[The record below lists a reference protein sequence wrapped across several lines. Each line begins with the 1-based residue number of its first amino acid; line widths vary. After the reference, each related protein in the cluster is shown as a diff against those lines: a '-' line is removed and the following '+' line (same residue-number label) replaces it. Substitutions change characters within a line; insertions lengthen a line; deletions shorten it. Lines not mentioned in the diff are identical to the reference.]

1 MEPIPNPGG
10 CHSRNFQSAVIPV
23 TRLQSVAHAKGC
35 RRNQGFSGLPREDSL
50 PPGFSFVRNTW
61 GTPGHRPRKRG
72 AKLSPRIIPRAG
84 WSMLPGRTS
93 HFREEIN
100 CPRRF
105 CETAGMP
112 EGIGQR
118 GRWYDV
124 RSPLSG
130 GSKYTM
136 IPVMWTLYIT
146 GIMWSSD
153 LCGVDPISHCC
164 PVSNHSF
171 SAHKNPATFL

>member
-1 MEPIPNPGG
+1 VEPIPNPGG
-10 CHSRNFQSAVIPV
+10 FTQETSSPLIRRDAAGIGGAREGMPRQSRILRIASGRISCRQDSHASGTVGALQDIKRENAV
-23 TRLQSVAHAKGC
+23 Q
-35 RRNQGFSGLPREDSL
+35 
-50 PPGFSFVRNTW
+50 
-61 GTPGHRPRKRG
+61 
-72 AKLSPRIIPRAG
+72 KLSPRIIPRAG

-118 GRWYDV
+118 GRWCDG
-124 RSPLSG
+124 RPPLSG

-136 IPVMWTLYIT
+136 IPDM
-146 GIMWSSD
+146 
-153 LCGVDPISHCC
+153 
-164 PVSNHSF
+164 
-171 SAHKNPATFL
+171 

>member
-1 MEPIPNPGG
+1 MEYVAGQNIPLQGG
-10 CHSRNFQSAVIPV
+10 DQ
-23 TRLQSVAHAKGC
+23 
-35 RRNQGFSGLPREDSL
+35 
-50 PPGFSFVRNTW
+50 
-61 GTPGHRPRKRG
+61 
-72 AKLSPRIIPRAG
+72 LSPPI
-84 WSMLPGRTS
+84 L
-93 HFREEIN
+93 
-100 CPRRF
+100 RF

-112 EGIGQR
+112 EGIWQR

-124 RSPLSG
+124 RPPLSG

>member
-1 MEPIPNPGG
+1 
-10 CHSRNFQSAVIPV
+10 
-23 TRLQSVAHAKGC
+23 
-35 RRNQGFSGLPREDSL
+35 
-50 PPGFSFVRNTW
+50 
-61 GTPGHRPRKRG
+61 
-72 AKLSPRIIPRAG
+72 
-84 WSMLPGRTS
+84 MLPGRTS

-136 IPVMWTLYIT
+136 IPDQVESRARNERGELLHELKRFKDDVRRSI
-146 GIMWSSD
+146 
-153 LCGVDPISHCC
+153 P
-164 PVSNHSF
+164 
-171 SAHKNPATFL
+171 PAALEAVQQPAIGQQ

>member
-1 MEPIPNPGG
+1 M
-10 CHSRNFQSAVIPV
+10 QSTWNSHRTPQTTYKDFPDCRGRIHCRQDSHASGTVGALQDINRENAV
-23 TRLQSVAHAKGC
+23 Q
-35 RRNQGFSGLPREDSL
+35 
-50 PPGFSFVRNTW
+50 
-61 GTPGHRPRKRG
+61 
-72 AKLSPRIIPRAG
+72 KLSPRIIPRAG

-93 HFREEIN
+93 HFREEIS

-124 RSPLSG
+124 RPPLSG

-136 IPVMWTLYIT
+136 IPDQVESRARNARGELLDRASTTRTVPSVAALNTRGTLC
-146 GIMWSSD
+146 MDKS
-153 LCGVDPISHCC
+153 
-164 PVSNHSF
+164 
-171 SAHKNPATFL
+171 